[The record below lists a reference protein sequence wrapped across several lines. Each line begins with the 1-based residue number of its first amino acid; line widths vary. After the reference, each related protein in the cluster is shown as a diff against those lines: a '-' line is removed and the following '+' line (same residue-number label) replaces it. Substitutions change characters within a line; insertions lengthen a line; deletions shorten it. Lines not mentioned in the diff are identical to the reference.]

1 MPYAL
6 RCSVSSAQ
14 QGKDIWYR
22 FWTKIGPCCT
32 SEPDE
37 RALLRERDGWLQS
50 KALRHPLT
58 MFEIVE
64 LPEGS
69 EGDFDW
75 NKPA

>member
-1 MPYAL
+1 MPCAL

-14 QGKDIWYR
+14 QGKDVWYR
-22 FWTKIGPCCT
+22 FWTQIGPCCT
-32 SEPDE
+32 SNPAE
-37 RALLRERDGWLQS
+37 RALLPERDQWLGS
-50 KALRHPLT
+50 KALHHPLT

-75 NKPA
+75 DKPA

>member
-6 RCSVSSAQ
+6 REQVSSARE
-14 QGKDIWYR
+14 GKDIWYR

-32 SEPDE
+32 SNPKE
-37 RALLRERDGWLQS
+37 RALLAERNEWFGSLALQHS
-50 KALRHPLT
+50 LT

-75 NKPA
+75 NKP